1 MNIYYK
7 KQLADQT
14 QSYFDKVKADAKKP
28 VIKYTDPTNNPGL
41 VILGALYQNGTQKAP
56 GVELPGDVAI
66 YINGEKIIAESQI
79 LDGVVV
85 FEHIARKPYDIEFEM
100 VLRTKQGND
109 YIFPQAYIQK
119 IWADLWIIDGVI
131 SIQNTY
137 LNGLGVSQMVIF
149 SIEPT
154 TVRGS
159 TNMPLRIKGKENQS
173 GLLITG

>member
-7 KQLADQT
+7 KQQADQT
-14 QSYFDKVKADAKKP
+14 QSYFDKIIASAKTPVVKHIDQ
-28 VIKYTDPTNNPGL
+28 TNNPGL
-41 VILGALYQNGTQKAP
+41 VILGVLYQDGKQKAP

-66 YINGEKIIAESQI
+66 YLNGEKIISESQI
-79 LDGVVV
+79 LDGAVV

-119 IWADLWIIDGVI
+119 IWADLWMIDGVI

-137 LNGLGVSQMVIF
+137 LNGLGISQMVIF
-149 SIEPT
+149 TIEPT

-159 TNMPLRIKGKENQS
+159 TNMPLRIKGKENQP